1 MLSSWRVKVTVHNNK
16 KFLCCAESGTISVS
30 DICCVVST
38 GYTAVVSTSCT
49 SYTAAVSTGYTA
61 VVSTGCTSYRDV
73 VSTEIP
79 FTTIGKGF
87 FGVRMKVCT
96 ITKV

>member
-38 GYTAVVSTSCT
+38 GYTAAVVG
-49 SYTAAVSTGYTA
+49 TGYTA
-61 VVSTGCTSYRDV
+61 VVSTGCTGYTAAVVGTGCTSYRDV
-73 VSTEIP
+73 VSPEIP
-79 FTTIGKGF
+79 FTTISTVPILWK
-87 FGVRMKVCT
+87 
-96 ITKV
+96 IQDSSH

>member
-38 GYTAVVSTSCT
+38 GYTAVVSSSCTSYTAVVSSSCT

-61 VVSTGCTSYRDV
+61 VVST
-73 VSTEIP
+73 EIP

-87 FGVRMKVCT
+87 FLESE
-96 ITKV
+96 